1 MDSNEFNNESSGET
15 EDGVEGLE
23 AFLETQ
29 DKEEFVSESSNEN
42 AADLSKFLNDLIE
55 EELGPKIEECL
66 AKAVK
71 KVWNNE
77 INKEK
82 IKNLLKG
89 VGIPGNC
96 EFFRTPQVNPEIYY
110 AMKEPYQNKDI
121 KQQCQQKLIAK
132 AAIPVVNIIHE
143 LTGVSGGEKL
153 TASQLTGIK
162 KKALD
167 SFTILSHINTNIVRT
182 RKDDILFSL
191 GKEFRQFRTDK

>member
-1 MDSNEFNNESSGET
+1 MATNQKGNPQAKKLRLDDELNNEDNEFIDIHVDSNKFNNESSGET

-82 IKNLLKG
+82 INNLLKG
-89 VGIPGNC
+89 VDIPG
-96 EFFRTPQVNPEIYY
+96 I
-110 AMKEPYQNKDI
+110 
-121 KQQCQQKLIAK
+121 
-132 AAIPVVNIIHE
+132 
-143 LTGVSGGEKL
+143 VS
-153 TASQLTGIK
+153 
-162 KKALD
+162 
-167 SFTILSHINTNIVRT
+167 
-182 RKDDILFSL
+182 SL
-191 GKEFRQFRTDK
+191 RLPR